1 MYIYFKVFLLCL
13 QVIAEKYAI
22 VEMTEP
28 CIPGFLAFHE
38 VDHLLGC
45 IKQLEACRTL
55 GTYSIYDTIKLR
67 TNMSDMFSIASVD
80 KPQSFTGMSHN

>member
-1 MYIYFKVFLLCL
+1 MVLLCL

-28 CIPGFLAFHE
+28 YIPGFLAFRE

-45 IKQLEACRTL
+45 FKQLEACRTMPQVWRDEIELIDQERWL
-55 GTYSIYDTIKLR
+55 GVCIHDTC
-67 TNMSDMFSIASVD
+67 MYVCM
-80 KPQSFTGMSHN
+80 